1 MSPANKP
8 LLILGTGLFAVEIAD
23 LAAEIPGVTVAGFV
37 ENLDLSHCAQP
48 LDGRPVHWVEELGP
62 LVKTHQFICGLGT
75 THRSRFVGQ
84 VEALGGEFVTL
95 VHPTARVPASSS
107 LGPGTIL
114 NAGVIIASHTQLGAH
129 VSVNRGTTIGHH
141 THIGDFVTIGPG
153 VNLAGSCHIGAAAY
167 LGIGATIIDHI
178 TIGPHSVVGA
188 GAVVTEDVPERVL
201 VVGVPAK
208 IVKRNIEGK

>member
-37 ENLDLSHCAQP
+37 ENMDRPRCAQP
-48 LDGRPVHWVEELGP
+48 LDKKPVHWFEELGP
-62 LVKTHQFICGLGT
+62 MVKTHQFVCGLGT
-75 THRSRFVGQ
+75 THRSRFVAE
-84 VEALGGEFVTL
+84 VEALGGGFATL
-95 VHPTARVPASSS
+95 VHPTARVSASSS

-114 NAGVIIASHTQLGAH
+114 NVGAIIASHTQLGAH
-129 VSVNRGTTIGHH
+129 VSVNRGATIGHH
-141 THIGDFVTIGPG
+141 TRLGHFVTIGPG
-153 VNLAGSCHIGAAAY
+153 VNLAGSCVIGRAVY
-167 LGIGATIIDHI
+167 VGIGATIIDHV

-188 GAVVTEDVPERVL
+188 GAVVTTDVPDHVL

-208 IVKRNIEGK
+208 IVKRDIEGK